1 MSYLERKSIYKKIEK
16 IRKRPLIAYVTS
28 IRPGQNVQMATDIIP
43 FLIEQVNQI
52 KDTDSIDI
60 LILSNG
66 GDPIVSWRIISILRE
81 KFKHIGV
88 LIPYTAYSA
97 ATLLALGADE
107 IIMHP
112 YANLGPL
119 DPQLSFPDTNGKQK
133 MIGYEDIVKYIDFVK
148 DISHNEPTVITD
160 ALDKLTKE
168 LSPTMI
174 GFAKRSSTLG
184 LTMCQKLL
192 ETHMTDNNKI
202 KAIVDSLNNNYYH
215 HGYPVSRKEAL
226 NLGLP
231 IAKSNTEIEDLLW
244 KLYKNYA
251 DEMHFNIPHNPE
263 LMIMNEIESHPL
275 KPNEINTLK
284 LKNKIASI
292 ESINMNSY
300 IAEEIIARYQ
310 LNNDM
315 SLTSH
320 INIKPGIW
328 QTEKDN

>member
-1 MSYLERKSIYKKIEK
+1 MSYQTRKKIYEQIEK

-28 IRPGQNVQMATDIIP
+28 IKPGTQVQMATDMIP
-43 FLIEQVNQI
+43 LFI
-52 KDTDSIDI
+52 KQANMIKESDSIDL

-66 GDPIVSWRIISILRE
+66 GDPIVAWRIISILRE
-81 KFKHIGV
+81 KFKHISV
-88 LIPYTAYSA
+88 LVPYTAYSA

-119 DPQLSFPDTNGKQK
+119 DPQLSFPDASGKQK
-133 MIGYEDIVKYIDFVK
+133 MIGYEDIIKYIDFVNE
-148 DISHNEPTVITD
+148 ISHNEPSIVTD

-168 LSPTMI
+168 LSPTLI

-202 KAIVDSLNNNYYH
+202 KSIIASLNNNYYH
-215 HGYPVSRKEAL
+215 HGYPVSRKEAKEI
-226 NLGLP
+226 GLT
-231 IAKSNTEIEDLLW
+231 IAKSNIEIETLLW
-244 KLYKNYA
+244 DLYEDYA
-251 DEMHFNIPHNPE
+251 SEMAFNTPYNPE
-263 LMIMNEIESHPL
+263 LIVMDKLESTPPL
-275 KPNEINTLK
+275 KPNEINILK
-284 LKNKIASI
+284 TNNKIAILESTKMNCSI
-292 ESINMNSY
+292 E
-300 IAEEIIARYQ
+300 EEIIARYK

-315 SLTSH
+315 TVSSN

-328 QTEKDN
+328 KTEE